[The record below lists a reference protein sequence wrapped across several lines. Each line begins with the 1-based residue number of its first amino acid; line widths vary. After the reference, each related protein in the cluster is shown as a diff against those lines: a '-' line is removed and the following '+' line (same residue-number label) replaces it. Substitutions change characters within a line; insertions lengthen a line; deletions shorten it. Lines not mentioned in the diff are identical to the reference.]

1 MAEYRPK
8 ARDEIARNMAA
19 IRSTENRT
27 ERALRQLLHRKGF
40 RFRKYSRDLPGK
52 PDIAFPTER
61 VAVFVDGDYWHGRI
75 LRERGEAA
83 LLVSI
88 KNPNVDYWA
97 NKFRGN
103 VARDAVTTAALER
116 DGWKVLRYWESDA
129 KRDLDGTAER
139 VASLVLQR
147 RGASISK
154 KRGEN
159 SRRENTRRHKRP

>member
-27 ERALRQLLHRKGF
+27 ERSLRQLLHRKGF
-40 RFRKYSRDLPGK
+40 RFRKYSRTLPGK
-52 PDIAFPTER
+52 PDIVFPTER

-83 LLVSI
+83 LLISI

-97 NKFRGN
+97 NKFRRN
-103 VARDAVTTAALER
+103 VSRDADATAALEQ
-116 DGWKVLRYWESDA
+116 DGWKVLRYWESDV
-129 KRDLDGTAER
+129 KRDLAGTAER
-139 VASLVLQR
+139 VASVVLER
-147 RGASISK
+147 REASISK
-154 KRGEN
+154 KRGAR
-159 SRRENTRRHKRP
+159 SRPQNG